1 MSKWIYVLFFLLLFP
16 SKGFP
21 QREVKKSNTREVI
34 VMQDDTLIRAN
45 ILTGKADIKLV
56 EQLEYFW
63 YRAGIITSNRGG
75 YSGKLLH
82 GSYHEFANGKLI
94 CKGWFENG
102 LKTGKWA
109 YWYDNGNISEIST
122 WGKGQ
127 RDGEF
132 AQYDITGNII
142 TMGNHKDGLLHGEV
156 SIHQGDSLVIKKYRK
171 GEEKI
176 PRIRVERRPVKE
188 PSDST
193 LISETE
199 KFD

>member
-1 MSKWIYVLFFLLLFP
+1 MSKWIYVLFFSLLIP
-16 SKGFP
+16 SRGFP

-34 VMQDDTLIRAN
+34 VMQEDTLVRAY
-45 ILTGKADIKLV
+45 ILTGTADFKVV

-82 GSYHEFANGKLI
+82 GSYHAFVDGKLI
-94 CKGWFENG
+94 CQGWFEHG
-102 LKTGKWA
+102 LKTGKWTC
-109 YWYDNGNISEIST
+109 WYGNGDISEIST
-122 WGKGQ
+122 WGKGV

-132 AQYDITGNII
+132 AKYGATGNII
-142 TMGNHKDGLLHGEV
+142 TMGNYKDGLLHGEI

-176 PRIRVERRPVKE
+176 PGIRVERRSVKE
-188 PSDST
+188 SSDST
-193 LISETE
+193 SISETE
-199 KFD
+199 KLD